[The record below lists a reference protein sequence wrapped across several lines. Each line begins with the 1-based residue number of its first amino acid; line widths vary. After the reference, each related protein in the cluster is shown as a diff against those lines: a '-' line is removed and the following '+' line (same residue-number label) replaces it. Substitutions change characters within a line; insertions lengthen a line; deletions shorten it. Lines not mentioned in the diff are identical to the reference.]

1 MFPVQ
6 IVVIKELDM
15 EEHAWLKALSEDVG
29 RENARKLLEKI
40 KGLAGQEDRDMA
52 DSVLRVMMDANAQIV
67 EEWRGDADMF
77 ETLMEIME
85 PQMQLRDEQIRR
97 EGRKEGMVQGAV
109 DVLRELG
116 HTDADIKAVIMKKYG
131 LSTEEAKEYL

>member
-1 MFPVQ
+1 
-6 IVVIKELDM
+6 
-15 EEHAWLKALSEDVG
+15 
-29 RENARKLLEKI
+29 
-40 KGLAGQEDRDMA
+40 
-52 DSVLRVMMDANAQIV
+52 
-67 EEWRGDADMF
+67 MF

-85 PQMQLRDEQIRR
+85 PQMQLRDEQIRK

-131 LSTEEAKEYL
+131 LSIEEAKEYL